1 MIPETG
7 HFALAMAVVLAF
19 AQAIL
24 PLYGAW
30 RRDARLMQAAPA
42 IAIGQLIALATS
54 FGCLMWSSVV
64 NDFSVLN
71 VAENSHSLKP
81 LLYKITGTWGNHEGS
96 TLLWCLI
103 LAICGGAVAIFGP
116 RCARA

>member
-1 MIPETG
+1 
-7 HFALAMAVVLAF
+7 
-19 AQAIL
+19 
-24 PLYGAW
+24 
-30 RRDARLMQAAPA
+30 MQAAPA

-54 FGCLMWSSVV
+54 FGCLMWSAVV

-81 LLYKITGTWGNHEGS
+81 LLYKITGTWGDHEGS

-103 LAICGGAVAIFGP
+103 LAICGGAVAAFGTQP
-116 RCARA
+116 SVLVACARHRRARGDAPAASSCSR